1 MKRIGLLLMILL
13 LCAWSY
19 KSLPMHE
26 CAWCHRV
33 KRIHKPGFLNRH
45 HLIAQ
50 SFAPELRDVR
60 SNLIVLCRKCHFV
73 LGHRCRWKTYN
84 PDCLEIIT
92 VYTNTVTKGG

>member
-26 CAWCHRV
+26 CAWCY
-33 KRIHKPGFLNRH
+33 KTKWLNRH
-45 HLIAQ
+45 HIIPQ

-60 SNLIVLCRKCHFV
+60 ENLVVLCRRCHFV
-73 LGHRCRWKTYN
+73 LGHRGNWRQYN
-84 PDCLEIIT
+84 PDVMEILEI
-92 VYTNTVTKGG
+92 YTNTVTKGV